1 MSSIKQQSITIILDS
16 FNTPEFVG
24 EAIKSTLAQTRPP
37 DQIVVADAS
46 TDDSRRI
53 IEKFAA
59 AEPRIKTVYV
69 ENWGQLATIT
79 AGLEVADG
87 DFVFLLDG
95 DDRYAPDHLEKLEK
109 RWMEYPQADLIYCRH
124 RLFGAPALVEFLKSR
139 EQHETAAWLGPIDLE
154 KPYDWGR
161 SPALAWCH
169 PDHHAGGITAA
180 LSFRRKHLQS
190 LPLRELC
197 EATHG
202 QLRTNADYML
212 LLASAL
218 YGGRK
223 VYAPDQTVEHRIHAK
238 SITGRHASGDRE
250 SLAEQRRYC
259 AIARPWLCSRPGFGH
274 ELYNVLDSEM
284 DAVPQ
289 IAPGHRRLYQ
299 EAKES
304 NPANRSTTRQLQ
316 ALRSENL
323 QLKTRLD
330 ALRKSHS
337 WQVTAPIRYAM
348 RKVHAARRRLFR
360 KGLAPLRFEEGTVAI
375 DISTLW
381 HHDAGTGIQ
390 RVVRKMA
397 IELSSAARG
406 GKGIVLVDYSSGVP
420 LDVTNAFL
428 GSGRATLP
436 ARQITGMEM
445 LIMLDSSYNLAPSF
459 SSRLREAKRDGVFV
473 VSICHDLLPVTNP
486 EWFLA
491 VNHIPFRRWLNLATD
506 YSSAF
511 LCVSETTATRLSS
524 HLAAKQCTLS
534 PAVTSWPLGY
544 DLDTL
549 AARTADNATDAEPF
563 ALMVGTVEP
572 RKNHAFVF
580 EALAR
585 LRAEGA
591 QVPKLVVV
599 GRYGWKNKKA
609 KQVLREAVS
618 AGWAEWHNHGIPDED
633 LGDLYSRARCV
644 IQASLDEGFGLPVAE
659 AAAMGKP
666 VVLSDIPVFREI
678 VRDNGYFFHL
688 GNAKS
693 FGDALAS
700 ACRPDAKPTR
710 TKAVSWQESADIF
723 WQRCLELR
731 EAEAARRT
739 T

>member
-1 MSSIKQQSITIILDS
+1 MAAKLTVAINS
-16 FNTPEFVG
+16 FNTG
-24 EAIKSTLAQTRPP
+24 GA
-37 DQIVVADAS
+37 VADAIQSVLSQTRSADQIIISDTS
-46 TDDSRRI
+46 TDESRTIIGRYASIDSRITPVFTENRGQLSTI
-53 IEKFAA
+53 IAGLAA
-59 AEPRIKTVYV
+59 ANSET
-69 ENWGQLATIT
+69 
-79 AGLEVADG
+79 
-87 DFVFLLDG
+87 VFLLDG

-109 RWMEYPQADLIYCRH
+109 RWMEYPEADVIYCRH
-124 RLFGAPALVEFLKSR
+124 RLFGAQALVDFLKSR
-139 EQHETAAWLGPIDLE
+139 EQHEAAAWLGPIDLE
-154 KPYDWGR
+154 KPYEYGR
-161 SPALAWCH
+161 STALAWCH
-169 PDHHAGGITAA
+169 PDHHVGGITSA
-180 LSFRRKHLQS
+180 LSFRRKHLEE
-190 LPLRELC
+190 LPLTKLC
-197 EATHG
+197 EATNG
-202 QLRTNADYML
+202 RLRANADYML

-223 VYAPDQTVEHRIHAK
+223 VYVPDQTVEHRIHEK

-250 SLAEQRRYC
+250 SLSEQRRYC
-259 AIARPWLCSRPGFGH
+259 AIARSWLCSRPGFGH

-284 DAVPQ
+284 AAVPH
-289 IAPGHRRLYQ
+289 ITPGHRRLYQ

-316 ALRSENL
+316 ALRSENF
-323 QLKTRLD
+323 QLKTKLD
-330 ALRKSHS
+330 ALHKSRS

-348 RKVHAARRRLFR
+348 RKIHAARRRLFR

-397 IELSSAARG
+397 IELTSAARG
-406 GKGIVLVDYSSGVP
+406 SKRMVLVDYSSGVP
-420 LDVTNAFL
+420 LDITNAFL
-428 GSGRATLP
+428 GSGKATVP

-459 SSRLREAKRDGVFV
+459 SRRLREAKRDGVFV

-511 LCVSETTATRLSS
+511 LCVSETTATRLSK
-524 HLAAKQCTLS
+524 HLAAKQRTLS
-534 PAVTSWPLGY
+534 PAVASWPLGY
-544 DLDTL
+544 DLQNL
-549 AARTADNATDAEPF
+549 ATQIAYRDDETESF

-572 RKNHAFVF
+572 RKNHTFVI
-580 EALAR
+580 ETLAR
-585 LRAEGA
+585 LRAEGVL
-591 QVPKLVVV
+591 VPKLVVV

-609 KQVLREAVS
+609 KQLLREAIN
-618 AGWAEWHNHGIPDED
+618 AGWAEWYDHGIPDED
-633 LGDLYSRARCV
+633 LSDLYSRARCV

-678 VRDNGYFFHL
+678 VRDDGYFFHL
-688 GNAKS
+688 GDEKS
-693 FGDALAS
+693 FTDALTS

-731 EAEAARRT
+731 GADAARRAT
-739 T
+739 